1 MIDAMSEG
9 FKHYRKKPI
18 VVQAKQMSEPFEVQT
33 LEGTMRGKAGD
44 YLIIGVIGERY
55 PCDKEIFERT
65 YEEAEL

>member
-1 MIDAMSEG
+1 MAEG
-9 FKHYRKKPI
+9 FKHYRKRPV
-18 VVQAKQMSEPFEVQT
+18 VVQAKQMGEPFEVQT

-65 YEEAEL
+65 YEEVQL